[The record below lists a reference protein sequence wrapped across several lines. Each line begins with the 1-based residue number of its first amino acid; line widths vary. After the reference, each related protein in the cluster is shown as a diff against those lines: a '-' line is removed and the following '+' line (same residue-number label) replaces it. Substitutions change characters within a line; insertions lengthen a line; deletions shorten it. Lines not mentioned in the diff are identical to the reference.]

1 MRKFIPKNA
10 KPLSLQEITKIMSK
24 QGLNYTENYKVKEVI
39 YNKNKTC
46 RAIILKHVEGY
57 LTYRI
62 EELKTYD
69 EDEMRYFPKG
79 SLSYYW
85 FEYNLNANPVFD
97 DIKLLKNELQ
107 ANSVYKEHFNK

>member
-1 MRKFIPKNA
+1 
-10 KPLSLQEITKIMSK
+10 MSK
-24 QGLNYTENYKVKEVI
+24 QGLNYTKNYKVKEVI

-69 EDEMRYFPKG
+69 EDEMKYFPKD

-97 DIKLLKNELQ
+97 DLVLLKNELQ